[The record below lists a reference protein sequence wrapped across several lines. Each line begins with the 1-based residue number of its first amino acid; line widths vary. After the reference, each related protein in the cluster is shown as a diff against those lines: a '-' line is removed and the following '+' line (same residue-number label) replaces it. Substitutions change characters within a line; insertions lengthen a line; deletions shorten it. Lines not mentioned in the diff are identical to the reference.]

1 MNMVDEIEPEEVVE
15 EELINYYSLG
25 YNPVDGKVSYLFVN
39 PYRTVDNEDSELF
52 RDHFRKVTAIRDSDG
67 VLDLEAIDNIVKG
80 QARGIKIKMK
90 IAAAQ
95 YTPEDYDDTE
105 VLTAFGELYVAPVD
119 ETPDDEPLEES
130 E

>member
-1 MNMVDEIEPEEVVE
+1 MVDAIEPAVEVVE

-39 PYRTVDNEDSELF
+39 PYRTVDTEDSDLF
-52 RDHFRKVTAIRDSDG
+52 KDHFRTITAIHDSDG

-80 QARGIKIKMK
+80 QARGIKIKMQL
-90 IAAAQ
+90 AAAQ

-105 VLTAFGELYVAPVD
+105 VLTAFGELYVAPVE

>member
-1 MNMVDEIEPEEVVE
+1 MVDEIEPEEVVE